1 MSELTNE
8 NIINEIIKKPRKP
21 RMSSIVS
28 KAVLL
33 KQLSKTNLIV
43 PKEEAQQV
51 VSGWSLDLSC
61 PPLLEKNNVEL
72 INQFPI
78 PTPNKEK
85 ELPTELTPSPT
96 PTPNKKEEE
105 EKEDLVYPPNEV
117 VKEILFVGR
126 CDICDVDFKSII
138 LFNRHTGTIRHKLAL
153 HKQAHITSV

>member
-1 MSELTNE
+1 MSELINE
-8 NIINEIIKKPRKP
+8 NNIISDIVKKPRKP

-51 VSGWSLDLSC
+51 GEVAASGWSLDLSC
-61 PPLLEKNNVEL
+61 PPLLEKNNVVV

-78 PTPNKEK
+78 PI
-85 ELPTELTPSPT
+85 

-117 VKEILFVGR
+117 VKEVLFVGR

>member
-43 PKEEAQQV
+43 PKEETKSRPEGEV
-51 VSGWSLDLSC
+51 DVCEWSLDLSC
-61 PPLLEKNNVEL
+61 PPLIEKNNVEI

-78 PTPNKEK
+78 PIPNKKK
-85 ELPTELTPSPT
+85 EL

-117 VKEILFVGR
+117 VKEVLFVGR

-153 HKQAHITSV
+153 HKQYHITSV

>member
-43 PKEEAQQV
+43 PKEEV
-51 VSGWSLDLSC
+51 DVCEWSLDLSC
-61 PPLLEKNNVEL
+61 PPLIEKNNVEI

-78 PTPNKEK
+78 PIPNKKK
-85 ELPTELTPSPT
+85 EL

-117 VKEILFVGR
+117 VKEVLFVGR

-153 HKQAHITSV
+153 HKQYHITSV